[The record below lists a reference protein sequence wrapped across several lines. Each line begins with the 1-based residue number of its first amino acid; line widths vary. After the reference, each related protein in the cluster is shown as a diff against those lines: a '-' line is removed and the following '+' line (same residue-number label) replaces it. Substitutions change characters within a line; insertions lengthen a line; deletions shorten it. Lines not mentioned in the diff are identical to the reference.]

1 MERDEQWT
9 THTPMS
15 DPGRYLS
22 AISTLPHDLGLLIK
36 IIQGLLVHADW
47 AKEYGLDA
55 ARLNVSSRKTLS
67 MVERLSDV
75 VQRDA
80 RSLEISRPVCKRS
93 LGTCRDFALMLCSI
107 LRCQGISSRLRCG
120 FAAYFGG
127 NWEDHWICE
136 YWDAKTEMW
145 RLGDAQIDQMLTLRK
160 HIEFD
165 PSNVPRCAFLTAG
178 EAWSRCRTMQSDPNL
193 FGHGDVTG

>member
-1 MERDEQWT
+1 MERDEQWA

-22 AISTLPHDLGLLIK
+22 AISMLPRDLGLLIK

-75 VQRDA
+75 VTRDA
-80 RSLEISRPVCKRS
+80 RSLEN
-93 LGTCRDFALMLCSI
+93 L
-107 LRCQGISSRLRCG
+107 
-120 FAAYFGG
+120 
-127 NWEDHWICE
+127 
-136 YWDAKTEMW
+136 
-145 RLGDAQIDQMLTLRK
+145 
-160 HIEFD
+160 
-165 PSNVPRCAFLTAG
+165 PSP
-178 EAWSRCRTMQSDPNL
+178 
-193 FGHGDVTG
+193 